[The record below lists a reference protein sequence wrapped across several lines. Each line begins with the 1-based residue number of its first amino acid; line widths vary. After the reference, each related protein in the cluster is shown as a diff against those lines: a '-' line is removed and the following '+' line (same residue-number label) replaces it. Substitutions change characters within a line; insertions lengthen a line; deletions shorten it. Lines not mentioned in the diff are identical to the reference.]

1 MRCIPPVEITDAR
14 LTSST
19 VPEPAANEVPWDS
32 ATSYTVGQ
40 RVIRT
45 QTHRVYEAA
54 AAGVHAGLP
63 EITPTRWID
72 VGPTLRWAMF
82 DQNRNTPSTSDS
94 GSMTV
99 VIYPGQRVDS
109 IFLGGLVADEAVI
122 TMTVPALGE
131 VYRRTERLLYRSTT
145 RWSEYYTG
153 GFRGR
158 KSLVRFDLPLY
169 SQGVVT
175 VTVTRASGPV
185 SVASLVL
192 GQSVHMGC
200 VQYGATDDGQN
211 FSRIERDPYGGL
223 LLTPRPNLPIS
234 DQVVFV
240 EKDNINRLRDLRS
253 DLAGRYAVWSGLD
266 DMSEDGF
273 FEGLLIA
280 GVYRRFQFDFNNPQ
294 SAILNLQLEE
304 AA

>member
-200 VQYGATDDGQN
+200 VQY
-211 FSRIERDPYGGL
+211 
-223 LLTPRPNLPIS
+223 